1 MYHNTHDTNR
11 YSPTDGRATQ
21 TRFERGL
28 TGAHSR
34 YERVQRAG
42 RLLDDACLDR
52 LYTAYTDQIWP
63 AEITKA
69 PSWESSDDVTTQ
81 TQDWV
86 DVITDMQDPI
96 FDQYENIPDLA
107 GLEVKSAVKRE
118 LTRESGWSLD
128 SIIEQLQPLFES
140 SVAANQVE
148 TIARTETAATLNRA
162 QLAAIEALPD
172 ASERLV
178 RWVGPSDGRQTDLC
192 NDLADA
198 TESGVPFSE
207 FQPLAREYAE
217 QYPAGKTDRLEAGIL
232 HFQERY
238 TVELLD

>member
-1 MYHNTHDTNR
+1 MYPDTGYTTQ
-11 YSPTDGRATQ
+11 YSPTYEWATQ

-28 TGAHSR
+28 TGSHSE

-42 RLLDDACLDR
+42 RLLDRACIDR
-52 LYTAYTDQIWP
+52 LYEAYTTQIWP
-63 AEITKA
+63 DEITKA
-69 PSWESSDDVTTQ
+69 PSWESSDDVTAETQ
-81 TQDWV
+81 EWV
-86 DVITDMQDPI
+86 DVVTDMQDPV
-96 FDQYENIPDLA
+96 FDHYENIPDLA
-107 GLEVKSAVKRE
+107 GLEVKSLIKRE

-128 SIIEQLQPLFES
+128 SIIQALQPKFELSMADNQLQ
-140 SVAANQVE
+140 

-162 QLAAIEALPD
+162 QLTAIEALPD
-172 ASERLV
+172 AGDRLV

-207 FQPLAREYAE
+207 FQSLARQYAE
-217 QYPAGKTDRLEAGIL
+217 QYPAGKTDRLDEGIL

-238 TVELLD
+238 TVELVD